1 MNFNKNHS
9 IINDFII
16 NYKEFL
22 LSKKYKTLKIELIAG
37 QYLFIPN
44 YWTHWIFTEPNSI
57 SISYHIEKMDINYN
71 DIENKLFNSIIQKK
85 PFIGKCNK
93 YQINYDDY
101 LKDNKNKIF
110 KYVKS
115 DNKEVSPV
123 DKQYVTQNKYFYYDK
138 LDYIINNFKDKY
150 KYISHDID
158 NNEESNKFH
167 IPNFNNI
174 LNSIKFNTDIT
185 IWISFDKKIDSGN
198 HHDGC
203 DNFLY
208 LLTGKKT
215 IYLSPPGFNKYLYI
229 SKMKSIMKLIDEK

>member
-1 MNFNKNHS
+1 MKPRYNHS

-16 NYKEFL
+16 NYKEFP
-22 LSKKYKTLKIELIAG
+22 LSKKYKTLKIKLIAG
-37 QYLFIPN
+37 QYLFIPSN
-44 YWTHWIFTEPNSI
+44 WTHWVFTEPNSI
-57 SISYHIEKMDINYN
+57 SISYSINKMDINYN
-71 DIENKLFNSIIQKK
+71 DDENKLFNSIIQKK

-123 DKQYVTQNKYFYYDK
+123 DKQYVTQNKYFCNDK

-158 NNEESNKFH
+158 NNEESNKYD

-174 LNSIKFNTDIT
+174 LNSIKFNTEIS
-185 IWISFDKKIDSGN
+185 IWINFDKKIDSGN
-198 HHDGC
+198 HYDEC
-203 DNFLY
+203 DNIIY
-208 LLTGKKT
+208 LLTGEKT
-215 IYLSPPGFNKYLYI
+215 IYLSPPGFNKYLYF
-229 SKMKSIMKLIDEK
+229 STMKLIDEK

>member
-1 MNFNKNHS
+1 MHGNHS
-9 IINDFII
+9 LINDFII
-16 NYKEFL
+16 NYKEFP

-37 QYLFIPN
+37 QYLFIPK
-44 YWTHWIFTEPNSI
+44 YWTHWVFTESNSI
-57 SISYHIEKMDINYN
+57 ALSYHINKMDINYN
-71 DIENKLFNSIIQKK
+71 DNENKLFNSIMQEK

-123 DKQYVTQNKYFYYDK
+123 DKPYITSNKYFYYDN
-138 LDYIINNFKDKY
+138 LDNITNNFKHKY
-150 KYISHDID
+150 KYISQDMT
-158 NNEESNKFH
+158 NSKESDKYD

-174 LNSIKFNTDIT
+174 LNSIKFKTEIT
-185 IWISFDKKIDSGN
+185 IWLNFDKKIDSGN
-198 HHDGC
+198 HFDGV

-215 IYLSPPGFNKYLYI
+215 IYLSPPGFNKYLYL
-229 SKMKSIMKLIDEK
+229 SKMKSIIK

>member
-101 LKDNKNKIF
+101 LENNRNNIF
-110 KYVKS
+110 CYLRS
-115 DNKEVSPV
+115 DKEESSPV
-123 DKQYVTQNKYFYYDK
+123 NKPYVTSNKYFYNDN
-138 LDYIINNFKDKY
+138 LDNITNNFKDKY
-150 KYISHDID
+150 KYISYFIHPDD
-158 NNEESNKFH
+158 KNNKYD

-174 LNSIKFNTDIT
+174 LNSIKFNSKNT
-185 IWISFDKKIDSGN
+185 IWINFDKKVDSGN
-198 HHDGC
+198 HYDC
-203 DNFLY
+203 TDNFIY

-229 SKMKSIMKLIDEK
+229 SPMKLIDEK